1 MDKEILKYKNSA
13 TIIAT
18 ILSFIAIFP
27 IETYGYYIFLR
38 WVLTF
43 TAGFLA
49 WISYNL
55 KKSFWLFLMA
65 IIAILFN
72 PFVPITLNKETWVP
86 INFIV
91 ALIFLFSLFLI
102 KQKKA

>member
-1 MDKEILKYKNSA
+1 MDRELLKYKNIA
-13 TIIAT
+13 TIIAI

-27 IETYGYYIFLR
+27 IETYGYYKFLR
-38 WVLTF
+38 WAITI

-55 KKSFWLFLMA
+55 KKSFWLFLMV

-72 PFVPITLNKETWVP
+72 PFAPIPLTKDIWIP

-91 ALIFLFSLFLI
+91 AILFIISIFRS
-102 KQKKA
+102 